1 LNTTLKIRFFGNGF
15 IYRSATFSIEWWEKL
30 LLKNR
35 MKQDVF
41 LDNLFTDDLFL
52 QKTIIHPTTGLSCC
66 NYREML
72 GKPLIKGA
80 SVKEHGFLEIKQ
92 NNKHIY
98 KGNIQT
104 ICLDNV
110 LFPLFNSDTKP
121 IIDKPKE
128 GITISAGIF
137 TKGLVGYYTL
147 NIDEFRNDNLEFQLI
162 NMDNEKT
169 TGTFVNNII
178 YKGVP
183 LIPQASDY
191 LISSQRYWCEIK

>member
-1 LNTTLKIRFFGNGF
+1 
-15 IYRSATFSIEWWEKL
+15 
-30 LLKNR
+30 
-35 MKQDVF
+35 MKQEVF

-66 NYREML
+66 NYKEIL

-80 SVKEHGFLEIKQ
+80 SVKENGFMEIKQ
-92 NNKHIY
+92 NNKYIY

-104 ICLDNV
+104 ICLDNI
-110 LFPLFNSDTKP
+110 LFPLFNSETNPVKDEK
-121 IIDKPKE
+121 KE

-147 NIDEFRNDNLEFQLI
+147 NINEFRNDHLEFQLI
-162 NMDNEKT
+162 NIDNEKT
-169 TGTFVNNII
+169 TGTFVDTILYNGIH
-178 YKGVP
+178 
-183 LIPQASDY
+183 LIPQKSDY

>member
-1 LNTTLKIRFFGNGF
+1 MNNTLKIRFFGNGF
-15 IYRSATFSIEWWEKL
+15 IYHSATFSIEWWEKL

-35 MKQDVF
+35 MKPEVF

-80 SVKEHGFLEIKQ
+80 SVKEHGFMEMKQ

-104 ICLDNV
+104 ICLENV
-110 LFPLFNSDTKP
+110 LFPLFNSETKP
-121 IIDKPKE
+121 LFNEPKE

-147 NIDEFRNDNLEFQLI
+147 NIDEFRNDHLEFQLI

-169 TGTFVNNII
+169 TGTFVDCITYNNILL
-178 YKGVP
+178 K
-183 LIPQASDY
+183 PQTTDY
-191 LISSQRYWCEIK
+191 VITSQRYWCEIK